1 MTSQALSRVLRMFAV
16 ALPAAAAVVS
26 SAPAQ
31 DPPKPVAP
39 FTIAPPKPGPS
50 GAAPF
55 GAPPV
60 QAPAQPPK
68 PEPPKPEPAK
78 PIPAAPREAA
88 AGSAFRPLLPAARVS
103 LEGEADA
110 RTWAF
115 YLTQDE
121 AGADI
126 ELNVAYQNALVVMPE
141 ASRLTVRVNGE
152 RALEA
157 PIASSVRQARLSA
170 TIRKGLLRP
179 GQNTIRFEAVQRHR
193 TDCSV
198 ASTYELWT
206 RIEGAGTGLSFKSP
220 SAALRRLRSIDDLPA
235 VGADESG
242 QTTLRIIAPSVPRTV
257 AANPIF
263 AVAQAIALR
272 GRFSQPVVQ
281 VSERPVGPARPGTLT
296 IVLATSAELPDLL
309 GEVPEQARGNS
320 FLGFIS
326 SSKLG
331 PSTLLITGN
340 SWQDIESIVETN
352 LTNTVA
358 RPSNISRKV
367 MDTATWHL
375 PDAPFISDEQVLPFS
390 ELGIPSQESTGRRLR
405 VRAVVAFPGDF
416 YARAYGEAR
425 LYLDG
430 AYSAEVRP
438 GDSHI
443 EVFVNGNVAATVPL
457 NESGGSLF
465 QHFPIKV
472 PLRNFRSGINEIWL
486 EAVTLTNSDLAC
498 GPGATL
504 PGRSRFALFDSSAL
518 AFPDFAKIGL
528 RPNLAATAGT
538 AFPYSVAP
546 RTALILGR
554 HDAANYGAAAT
565 LLARLAQQASR
576 PLAIDALASPSAVSG
591 QPALVIG
598 AAGQLPSGILP
609 RVGIAENVRTTW
621 PSRSDDV
628 VVGPDSEGSA
638 VFDAVIKGFQGRQ
651 GRPQSTTADTAPRT
665 TDELRDR
672 WRGSLGGPFAGYF
685 VSLDQWLQRT
695 FDLSF
700 AQLRVPI
707 TSTTLYEPA
716 SGTDMIVAQAA
727 DPDTRQ
733 VWTAFVVRHEAA
745 LESTVARLTMPGNW
759 AALSGKLTAYQGS
772 QGFQVQA
779 ADTTSFVMTRPF
791 SLANMRLVL
800 ANWMSSNIAVY
811 ALALLMACIC
821 LGIGTS
827 LVLRRLGQQR

>member
-1 MTSQALSRVLRMFAV
+1 MGRPLTQALKMLAV
-16 ALPAAAAVVS
+16 ALPVAAAT
-26 SAPAQ
+26 APPAKAQ
-31 DPPKPVAP
+31 EPAKPAPVAP
-39 FTIAPPKPGPS
+39 FTIAPPKPTPEPPPS
-50 GAAPF
+50 LAPQ
-55 GAPPV
+55 P
-60 QAPAQPPK
+60 QAPARPSKTEEPK
-68 PEPPKPEPAK
+68 PSPVAQRDPAN
-78 PIPAAPREAA
+78 
-88 AGSAFRPLLPAARVS
+88 GFGFRPLLPAARVS
-103 LEGEADA
+103 LEGEADT

-126 ELNVAYQNALVVMPE
+126 DLNIAYQNALVVMPE
-141 ASRLTVRVNGE
+141 ASRLTVRINGE
-152 RALEA
+152 RVLET

-170 TIRKGLLRP
+170 PIRKGLLRP

-220 SAALRRLRSIDDLPA
+220 SSALRRLRSIDDLPA

-242 QTTLRIIAPSVPRTV
+242 QTTLRVIAPSLPRTV
-257 AANPIF
+257 AANPIL
-263 AVAQAIALR
+263 AVVQAVALR

-281 VSERPVGPARPGTLT
+281 VSERAIGQARPGTLT
-296 IVLATSAELPDLL
+296 IVVATTAELPELL
-309 GEVPEQARGNS
+309 GQVPEEARGRS

-326 SSKLG
+326 DSKLG
-331 PSTLLITGN
+331 PSTLLVTGN
-340 SWQDIESIVETN
+340 TWQDIEAIVETS
-352 LTNTVA
+352 LTNAVS
-358 RPSNISRKV
+358 RPANVSRKV

-375 PDAPFISDEQVLPFS
+375 PDAPFISDEQFLPFS
-390 ELGIPSQESTGRRLR
+390 ELGIPTQESTGRRLR

-416 YARAYGEAR
+416 YARAYGEAT

-457 NESGGSLF
+457 NADSGSF
-465 QHFPIKV
+465 FRRFPIKV
-472 PLRNFRSGINEIWL
+472 PLRNFRAGINEIWL
-486 EAVTLTNSDLAC
+486 EAVTLADSDLAC

-504 PGRSRFALFDSSAL
+504 PGASRFALFDTSAL
-518 AFPDFAKIGL
+518 AIPDFAKIGL

-554 HDAANYGAAAT
+554 HDAPNYSAAAT

-576 PLAIDALASPSAVSG
+576 PLVIDALSSPSAVSD
-591 QPALVIG
+591 QPVLVIG

-651 GRPQSTTADTAPRT
+651 GRPAPAADTAPRT
-665 TDELRDR
+665 TDALRDR
-672 WRGSLGGPFAGYF
+672 WRGSLGGPFARYF

-700 AQLRVPI
+700 AQLRIPSS
-707 TSTTLYEPA
+707 TSTLYEPA
-716 SGTDMIVAQAA
+716 SGTDMIVAQAE
-727 DPDTRQ
+727 DQNTRQ
-733 VWTAFVVRHEAA
+733 VWTAFVVRHDTA

-759 AALSGKLTAYQGS
+759 AGLSGKLTAYQGS

-779 ADTTSFVMTRPF
+779 PDTASFVMTRAF
-791 SLANMRLVL
+791 SLANMRLVM

-811 ALALLMACIC
+811 ALALLVACIC

-827 LVLRRLGQQR
+827 LVLRRLGQQP